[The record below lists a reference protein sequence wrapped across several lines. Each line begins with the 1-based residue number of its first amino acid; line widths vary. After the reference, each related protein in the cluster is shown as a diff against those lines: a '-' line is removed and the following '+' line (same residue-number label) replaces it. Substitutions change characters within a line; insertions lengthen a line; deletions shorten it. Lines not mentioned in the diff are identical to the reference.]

1 LIGVPFSDRVRA
13 RAFRR
18 MRASAFASAC
28 AALALIVA
36 GCASAPAPDATRPG
50 HAASMPAREASMPTR
65 DAPTPTRETPTP
77 TSESSMHAPL
87 RIDALPGWSDDELEG
102 LRETLARQCG
112 LARPPLPWP
121 DLCRQLPA
129 PENLARW
136 LIERFDAW
144 PLFGADGQR
153 EGLLTGY
160 YEPILQGT
168 RTRVRASQVPLLAR
182 PDDLVALAD
191 GSRQRLRGGS
201 PAGAYP
207 TRASIENDGLPEA
220 KALLWLDDP
229 IEAFFLQ
236 VQGSGRVRL
245 PDGAVVRVGFADHNG
260 HPYRAIGRVL
270 IERGAL
276 APGAVDAA
284 AIRAWLRAN
293 PSQAREI
300 LHANPRYVFFREL
313 PATTSQDAG
322 PPGALGVALT
332 PLRSVATDPAFV
344 PPGALLFVDGAHPE
358 TGAPLRRVVVSQ
370 DRGAAIVGAVRAD
383 LFWGSGDEAGRLAGL
398 ARQPMRMWLL
408 LPKGEAPPR

>member
-1 LIGVPFSDRVRA
+1 
-13 RAFRR
+13 
-18 MRASAFASAC
+18 MRASAFAWAC
-28 AALALIVA
+28 SALALIVA
-36 GCASAPAPDATRPG
+36 GCASAPAPDATKPDQ
-50 HAASMPAREASMPTR
+50 AASMPAREGPMPTPDAPNSTRDTPMPTR
-65 DAPTPTRETPTP
+65 EP
-77 TSESSMHAPL
+77 SVQAPL
-87 RIDALPGWSDDELEG
+87 RVDALPGWSNDELDG
-102 LRETLARQCG
+102 LRVTLARQCS

-121 DLCRQLPA
+121 GLCRQLPA

-136 LIERFDAW
+136 IVERFDAW
-144 PLFGADGQR
+144 PLVGADGKR

-160 YEPILQGT
+160 YEPILHGT
-168 RTRVRASQVPLLAR
+168 RTRVDATQVPLLAR
-182 PDDLVALAD
+182 PDDLLALRD
-191 GSRQRLRGGS
+191 GSRQKLHDAR
-201 PAGAYP
+201 PAGPYP
-207 TRASIENDGLPEA
+207 SRASIENDGLPRS
-220 KALLWLDDP
+220 KAILWLDDP

-245 PDGAVVRVGFADHNG
+245 PDGSVVRVGFADHNG

-276 APGAVDAA
+276 LPGAVDAA

-293 PSQAREI
+293 PSQAREVM
-300 LHANPRYVFFREL
+300 HANPRYIFFREL
-313 PATTSQDAG
+313 PSTTPQDAG

-332 PLRSVATDPAFV
+332 PMRSVATDPSFV
-344 PPGALLFVDGAHPE
+344 PPGALLFVDGTHPE

>member
-1 LIGVPFSDRVRA
+1 LIGAPFFDHARPRTFRRVRA
-13 RAFRR
+13 
-18 MRASAFASAC
+18 SSFASAC
-28 AALALIVA
+28 AVLALIVA
-36 GCASAPAPDATRPG
+36 GCASVAP
-50 HAASMPAREASMPTR
+50 
-65 DAPTPTRETPTP
+65 DAPTPTHEVPTPTP
-77 TSESSMHAPL
+77 TPTSESESSMHAPL
-87 RIDALPGWSDDELEG
+87 RVDALPGWSGDELEG
-102 LRETLARQCG
+102 LREALASQCG

-129 PENLARW
+129 SDKLGRW
-136 LIERFDAW
+136 IIEGFDAW
-144 PLFGADGQR
+144 PLVGRDGQR

-160 YEPILQGT
+160 YEPILHGT
-168 RTRVRASQVPLLAR
+168 RTRVRATQVPLLAR
-182 PDDLVALAD
+182 PDDLLALSD
-191 GSRQRLRGGS
+191 GSRQRLRDGR
-201 PAGAYP
+201 PAGPYP
-207 TRASIENDGLPEA
+207 SRASIENDGLRQS

-245 PDGAVVRVGFADHNG
+245 PDGGIVRVGFADHNG

-293 PSQAREI
+293 PSQAREVM
-300 LHANPRYVFFREL
+300 HANPRYIFFREL
-313 PATTSQDAG
+313 PSTMAPDAG

-332 PLRSVATDPAFV
+332 PMRSVATDPAFV
-344 PPGALLFVDGAHPE
+344 APGALLFVDGAHPE
-358 TGAPLRRVVVSQ
+358 TGAPLQRVVVSQ